1 MPARPKYNNEDSL
14 AKTIGKNI
22 KTAREAIG
30 MPVVELAERIGVSST
45 AVSNWEH
52 GKMMSMPA
60 LLAVSQILHVSMD
73 DLAKRKTNWDKFK
86 EVFGVSFRDDA
97 FDLVLN
103 ERWWDKEYEERA
115 DG

>member
-1 MPARPKYNNEDSL
+1 MPARPKFNNEDSL

-22 KTAREAIG
+22 KAAREAAG

-73 DLAKRKTNWDKFK
+73 DLTRRKTNWDKFR
-86 EVFGVSFRDDA
+86 EVFGVSTRVDA
-97 FDLVLN
+97 YDLVLT
-103 ERWWDKEYEERA
+103 EYWWDKEYKERA

>member
-1 MPARPKYNNEDSL
+1 MPARPKFNNEDSL

-22 KTAREAIG
+22 KTAREARGISQ
-30 MPVVELAERIGVSST
+30 PELAERIGVSST
-45 AVSNWEH
+45 AVSNWER

-73 DLAKRKTNWDKFK
+73 VLTKRKTNWDKFK

-103 ERWWDKEYEERA
+103 ERWWDKEYEERTN
-115 DG
+115 G